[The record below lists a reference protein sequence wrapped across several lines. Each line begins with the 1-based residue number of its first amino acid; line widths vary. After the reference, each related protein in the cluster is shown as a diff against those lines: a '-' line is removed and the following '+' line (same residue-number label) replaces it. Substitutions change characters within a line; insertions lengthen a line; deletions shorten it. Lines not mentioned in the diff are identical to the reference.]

1 MARTNPERVG
11 QALKLLSH
19 GLAPFVARECEAH
32 YIQFLLKTIW
42 DQWRPIFGK
51 VLSQTERTLVSELR
65 EVRNR
70 WAHQESFS
78 SDDAYRA
85 IDSTHRLLQAISA
98 GKEAELADRLK
109 QEVLRVRFDEQAR

>member
-32 YIQFLLKTIW
+32 YGEQWVEEVASQSARGVPTKPKADDIQFLLKAIW

-65 EVRNR
+65 KVKSV
-70 WAHQESFS
+70 APM
-78 SDDAYRA
+78 
-85 IDSTHRLLQAISA
+85 SA
-98 GKEAELADRLK
+98 RYSC
-109 QEVLRVRFDEQAR
+109 